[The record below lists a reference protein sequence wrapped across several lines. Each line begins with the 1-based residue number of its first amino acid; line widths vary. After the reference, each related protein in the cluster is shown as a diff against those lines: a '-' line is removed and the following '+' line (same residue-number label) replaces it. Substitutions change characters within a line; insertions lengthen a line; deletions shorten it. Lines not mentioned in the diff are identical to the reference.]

1 MQLKAQRPEPLNEA
15 GPQLSGLLLGVAVDD
30 HIIRVT
36 LERTAGV
43 FPVHPLVERIVHE
56 EVREQRRDRRSLWG
70 SPLSRRVGSVSH
82 RHGGFEP
89 PFDVEQHPTLVG
101 VVSDRLHEQIMGNAV
116 KEGPDIEIEHPVLVP
131 TTLASHGQRAVGAS
145 PRPVSVAVGMEDR
158 LKLLFQQHRSRGLSH
173 PVCHIRHTENPD
185 PGPMILRY
193 LNRSHRPREIA
204 PRRHPIPQLVEV
216 VHLVGREIVDA
227 HSVHARRSTVRS
239 DLLPRLENE
248 TLRNFKR
255 LQLLLLRSICR
266 FLPRRVGLQTTVN
279 CPAPSLGPHYRAL
292 TATTGR
298 SAPVPRIGTLALA
311 VFAACGSPSRGQKPW
326 PSLSGRQVLLFHAS
340 ACDELTPP
348 IHRAP
353 SGPHTGSSP
362 TEGPPRRAFVPRPP
376 TDPGFDAIVV
386 SFRCVSSGSH
396 MFVFSS
402 HTCPANSE
410 TSTAALTTPA
420 LDRRSLRWFG
430 VSACTATPEDLPPS
444 LAQHGSCRRSST
456 SSSLP
461 FRTHVGA
468 GNSAVVGDLPRCG
481 PMLSPRV
488 PHCVPLLR
496 CAGSPRCAFAPL

>member
-1 MQLKAQRPEPLNEA
+1 
-15 GPQLSGLLLGVAVDD
+15 
-30 HIIRVT
+30 
-36 LERTAGV
+36 
-43 FPVHPLVERIVHE
+43 
-56 EVREQRRDRRSLWG
+56 
-70 SPLSRRVGSVSH
+70 
-82 RHGGFEP
+82 
-89 PFDVEQHPTLVG
+89 
-101 VVSDRLHEQIMGNAV
+101 
-116 KEGPDIEIEHPVLVP
+116 
-131 TTLASHGQRAVGAS
+131 
-145 PRPVSVAVGMEDR
+145 
-158 LKLLFQQHRSRGLSH
+158 
-173 PVCHIRHTENPD
+173 
-185 PGPMILRY
+185 MILRY
-193 LNRSHRPREIA
+193 LNGSHRPREIA

-216 VHLVGREIVDA
+216 VHLVGCEIVDA
-227 HSVHARRSTVRS
+227 HSVHARRCTVRS
-239 DLLPRLENE
+239 DLLPRLEHE

-266 FLPRRVGLQTTVN
+266 FLPRTVDLHTAVN

-311 VFAACGSPSRGQKPW
+311 VFAACGSPPRGQKLR

-353 SGPHTGSSP
+353 PGPHTGSSP
-362 TEGPPRRAFVPRPP
+362 TEGPPQRAFVPGPP
-376 TDPGFDAIVV
+376 TDPSFDAIVV

-402 HTCPANSE
+402 HTCPAHRE

-430 VSACTATPEDLPPS
+430 ISAPTATPQDLPPS

-468 GNSAVVGDLPRCG
+468 GNCVVSGQAAFRYSLTSPSQRAVFTTWRC
-481 PMLSPRV
+481 LSGWSGGSVATGGRWSSERWGR
-488 PHCVPLLR
+488 CVL
-496 CAGSPRCAFAPL
+496 

>member
-1 MQLKAQRPEPLNEA
+1 
-15 GPQLSGLLLGVAVDD
+15 
-30 HIIRVT
+30 
-36 LERTAGV
+36 
-43 FPVHPLVERIVHE
+43 
-56 EVREQRRDRRSLWG
+56 
-70 SPLSRRVGSVSH
+70 
-82 RHGGFEP
+82 
-89 PFDVEQHPTLVG
+89 
-101 VVSDRLHEQIMGNAV
+101 
-116 KEGPDIEIEHPVLVP
+116 
-131 TTLASHGQRAVGAS
+131 
-145 PRPVSVAVGMEDR
+145 
-158 LKLLFQQHRSRGLSH
+158 
-173 PVCHIRHTENPD
+173 
-185 PGPMILRY
+185 MILRY

-248 TLRNFKR
+248 TLPNFKR

-266 FLPRRVGLQTTVN
+266 FLPRTVGLQTTLN
-279 CPAPSLGPHYRAL
+279 CPAPSLRPHYRAL

-353 SGPHTGSSP
+353 PGPHTASSP
-362 TEGPPRRAFVPRPP
+362 TEGPPQRAFVPRPP
-376 TDPGFDAIVV
+376 TDPSFDAIVI

-402 HTCPANSE
+402 HTRPAHSE
-410 TSTAALTTPA
+410 TPPAALTTPA

-430 VSACTATPEDLPPS
+430 ISACTATPQDLPPS
-444 LAQHGSCRRSST
+444 LAQHRSCRRSST

-468 GNSAVVGDLPRCG
+468 GNSAVVVDQ
-481 PMLSPRV
+481 
-488 PHCVPLLR
+488 
-496 CAGSPRCAFAPL
+496 A